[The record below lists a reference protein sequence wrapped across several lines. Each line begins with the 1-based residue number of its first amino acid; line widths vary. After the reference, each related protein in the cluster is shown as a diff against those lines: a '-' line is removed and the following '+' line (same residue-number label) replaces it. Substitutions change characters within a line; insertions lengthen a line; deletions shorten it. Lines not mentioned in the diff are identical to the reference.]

1 MPNSFRSTTSFKQFV
16 NRMWLDYCDENN
28 DPVAGDNRLDLDEY
42 KKQYNSW
49 LLQQYAKRVEETL

>member
-16 NRMWLDYCDENN
+16 NRMWLDYCDEHN
-28 DPVAGDNRLDLDEY
+28 DPVTGDNRLDHDEY
-42 KKQYNSW
+42 KKEYNSW

>member
-28 DPVAGDNRLDLDEY
+28 DQVTGDNGLDLDEY

>member
-1 MPNSFRSTTSFKQFV
+1 
-16 NRMWLDYCDENN
+16 MWLDYCDENN

>member
-16 NRMWLDYCDENN
+16 NRIWLDYCDEHN
-28 DPVAGDNRLDLDEY
+28 DPVTGDNRLDLDEY
-42 KKQYNSW
+42 KKEYNSW